1 MKNRA
6 IFLDRDGTI
15 NIDTGYIGNP
25 NLIKLY
31 SGVADGIKQLKEKY
45 GFLIVV
51 VSNQSGITRGL
62 ITKED
67 VDRVNKK
74 INEILETHKTKIDA
88 FYYCPF
94 HPEFDSEEK
103 VRCRKPSPQM
113 VFKAAKDLN
122 IDLNNSFFIGD
133 KVSDVECGINSGV
146 NSILITNTISSVEL
160 NELKNSQKSPNFT
173 TSNFLDAVNYIG
185 TICNGEVFE
194 N

>member
-1 MKNRA
+1 MKNKA

-31 SGVADGIKQLKEKY
+31 SGVAEGIKLLKEKY

-51 VSNQSGITRGL
+51 ISNQSGITRGL

-74 INEILETHKTKIDA
+74 INEILVNHKTKIDA

-94 HPEFDSEEK
+94 HPEFDSEDK
-103 VRCRKPSPQM
+103 VICRKPSPQM
-113 VFKAAKDLN
+113 VLTAAKDLN
-122 IDLNNSFFIGD
+122 IELNNSFFIGD
-133 KVSDVECGINSGV
+133 KISDVECGINSGV
-146 NSILITNTISSVEL
+146 NSILITNTISNVEL

-173 TSNFLDAVNYIG
+173 TSKFLDAVNYIG